1 MKVEEKIEKILI
13 ETLVIGNKKGIPFA
27 VEKLIIL
34 FNHQNCECEEDDRT
48 GETTE
53 WTCNICGKIIKEVK

>member
-1 MKVEEKIEKILI
+1 MIKEKIEKILR
-13 ETLVIGNKKGIPFA
+13 ETLVIENKKGIPFA

-34 FNHQNCECEEDDRT
+34 FNHQYCECKEGESG

-53 WTCNICGKIIKEVK
+53 WTCNNCGKIVKEIK